1 MMIDVWSAV
10 RWWDEW
16 QLRILVLGSLGLQ
29 WFLLVAAPMRKYTIP
44 RLLRTCIW
52 LAYVSSDA
60 LAIYALATLF
70 NRHAKARSGASCGGT
85 NANGGQAGVLEIL
98 WAPVLL
104 IHLGGQ
110 RELTAYNIED
120 NELWTRHAVTLV
132 SQVAVAVYAFY
143 KLWPNSTDKRL
154 WVSAILMFVIGVL
167 SFSEKPWAFK
177 RARIQKLAAVSSLVQ
192 GTTRHDGKW
201 EKAYRFCFTDLEE
214 QSARKRGLTTRNRV
228 HMLLSDMSLF
238 AAVSELKR
246 RGVLDSVDQEGTAIL
261 SRAIGAERFSK
272 RWLQNAFGLI
282 YTRAKV
288 TWTPAYLAYH
298 LLLVPAL
305 HVASITLFAVSH
317 KRGRYNATD
326 VKITYIL
333 LCFTAVLDISAFF
346 FRGLIHLV
354 MFVAKVPSLC
364 EWIAQY
370 NLIDAAL
377 RRLQPTGWLI
387 KCATRIGCY
396 EGYFDT
402 KHDKLYSKVAGYLVF
417 DLLRSD
423 QIEGLDLGSYRNL
436 DSEMNNW
443 ILSHD
448 LGRRA
453 CGEGTEVRSTLLG
466 SFDRSVLF
474 WHIAT
479 DLCFTCQP
487 PTFPAHPREVITEA
501 ISNYMAHLLN
511 FRPDMLLTGSRQHL
525 FAEAMQQVEAILKL
539 RAGRHFKRPSIQDD
553 MAMVDTIFMRST
565 SGPGPNEYPLVH
577 EACRLT
583 QELLLLDDE
592 TRCELMYHVWVGML
606 FYSAAMCRGYLHAK
620 SLGEGGEFLS
630 FVWLLLSIKGT
641 KTLSDKLQMPD
652 QPNAPVQQHAQ
663 GSQQGKVFQK
673 QEDWELI

>member
-1 MMIDVWSAV
+1 M
-10 RWWDEW
+10 
-16 QLRILVLGSLGLQ
+16 
-29 WFLLVAAPMRKYTIP
+29 VA
-44 RLLRTCIW
+44 
-52 LAYVSSDA
+52 
-60 LAIYALATLF
+60 
-70 NRHAKARSGASCGGT
+70 
-85 NANGGQAGVLEIL
+85 
-98 WAPVLL
+98 
-104 IHLGGQ
+104 
-110 RELTAYNIED
+110 
-120 NELWTRHAVTLV
+120 
-132 SQVAVAVYAFY
+132 
-143 KLWPNSTDKRL
+143 KR
-154 WVSAILMFVIGVL
+154 
-167 SFSEKPWAFK
+167 
-177 RARIQKLAAVSSLVQ
+177 
-192 GTTRHDGKW
+192 
-201 EKAYRFCFTDLEE
+201 
-214 QSARKRGLTTRNRV
+214 
-228 HMLLSDMSLF
+228 
-238 AAVSELKR
+238 
-246 RGVLDSVDQEGTAIL
+246 
-261 SRAIGAERFSK
+261 
-272 RWLQNAFGLI
+272 
-282 YTRAKV
+282 
-288 TWTPAYLAYH
+288 AYLAYH

-448 LGRRA
+448 LRRRA

-479 DLCFTCQP
+479 DLCFTCKP

-592 TRCELMYHVWVGML
+592 TRYELMYHVWVGML

>member
-1 MMIDVWSAV
+1 
-10 RWWDEW
+10 
-16 QLRILVLGSLGLQ
+16 
-29 WFLLVAAPMRKYTIP
+29 
-44 RLLRTCIW
+44 
-52 LAYVSSDA
+52 
-60 LAIYALATLF
+60 
-70 NRHAKARSGASCGGT
+70 
-85 NANGGQAGVLEIL
+85 
-98 WAPVLL
+98 
-104 IHLGGQ
+104 
-110 RELTAYNIED
+110 
-120 NELWTRHAVTLV
+120 
-132 SQVAVAVYAFY
+132 
-143 KLWPNSTDKRL
+143 
-154 WVSAILMFVIGVL
+154 
-167 SFSEKPWAFK
+167 
-177 RARIQKLAAVSSLVQ
+177 
-192 GTTRHDGKW
+192 
-201 EKAYRFCFTDLEE
+201 
-214 QSARKRGLTTRNRV
+214 
-228 HMLLSDMSLF
+228 MSLF

-246 RGVLDSVDQEGTAIL
+246 RGVLDSADQEGTAIL

-402 KHDKLYSKVAGYLVF
+402 KHDKLYSKVAGFLVF

-448 LGRRA
+448 LRRRDR
-453 CGEGTEVRSTLLG
+453 GTEQEASSSGT
-466 SFDRSVLF
+466 S
-474 WHIAT
+474 
-479 DLCFTCQP
+479 P
-487 PTFPAHPREVITEA
+487 PTYASPTSLPPSPPTLTEA

-583 QELLLLDDE
+583 RELLLLDDE
-592 TRCELMYHVWVGML
+592 TRYELMYHVWVGML